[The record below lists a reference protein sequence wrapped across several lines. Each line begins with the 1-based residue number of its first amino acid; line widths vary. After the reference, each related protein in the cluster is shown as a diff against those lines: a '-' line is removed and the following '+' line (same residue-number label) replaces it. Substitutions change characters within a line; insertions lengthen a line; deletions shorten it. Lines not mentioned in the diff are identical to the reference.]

1 MALANAYCNLNDIKT
16 ALRIS
21 DTVDDAN
28 LERAIN
34 SASRLIDGY
43 CQRSFYK
50 SLSAEIRYFYANTD
64 YLCQIDDLVSITQLK
79 TSSSL
84 PPTYDITWDATD
96 YQLAPVNNRVAGVYS
111 PYNAIK
117 AVGTKSF
124 PTNEETALVKVTGI
138 WGYSD
143 IPEPVAQAT
152 IIQASRIFKRLDSP
166 LGVLGMGD
174 LGVVRIGTRLDPDV
188 AQLLENYRL
197 LRINA

>member
-1 MALANAYCNLNDIKT
+1 LPIVNAYCNLNDIKT
-16 ALRIS
+16 ALRIF
-21 DTVDDAN
+21 DTIDDAN

-43 CQRSFYK
+43 CQRSFFK
-50 SLSAEIRYFYANTD
+50 STTAETRHFVATNST
-64 YLCQIDDLVSITQLK
+64 LCEIDDLVSVTHVK
-79 TSSSL
+79 TSEFIPASY
-84 PPTYDITWDATD
+84 TTTWDADD
-96 YQLAPVNNRVAGVYS
+96 YQLNPLNNRVAGVYA
-111 PYNAIK
+111 PYNSIT
-117 AVGTKSF
+117 AVGTIGF
-124 PTNEETALVKVTGI
+124 PISGQTALVEVRGI
-138 WGYSD
+138 WGFSD
-143 IPEPVAQAT
+143 IPDPVAQAT

>member
-1 MALANAYCNLNDIKT
+1 MAIVNAYCNLNDLKT

-21 DTVDDAN
+21 DTIDDAN

-34 SASRLIDGY
+34 SASRLVDGY
-43 CQRSFYK
+43 CQRSFFK
-50 SLSAEIRYFYANTD
+50 SLSAETRRFVATNSN
-64 YLCQIDDLVSITQLK
+64 LCEIDDLVSVTWVK
-79 TSSSL
+79 TSDTV
-84 PPTYDITWDATD
+84 PVNFDTTWTTSD
-96 YQLAPVNNRVAGVYS
+96 YQLNPLNNRVAGVYA
-111 PYNAIK
+111 PYNSLTAT
-117 AVGTKSF
+117 GTIGF
-124 PTNEETALVKVTGI
+124 PVSGDVALVEVRGI
-138 WGYSD
+138 WGFNE
-143 IPEPVAQAT
+143 IPDPVAQAT

>member
-1 MALANAYCNLNDIKT
+1 LPIVNAYCNLNDIKT
-16 ALRIS
+16 ALRIF
-21 DTVDDAN
+21 DTIDDAN

-34 SASRLIDGY
+34 SASRLVDGY

-50 SLSAEIRYFYANTD
+50 STSAETRHFVATNSNF
-64 YLCQIDDLVSITQLK
+64 CEIDDLVSVTWVK
-79 TSSSL
+79 TSEFIPASY
-84 PPTYDITWDATD
+84 TTVWDADD
-96 YQLAPVNNRVAGVYS
+96 YQLNPLNNRVAGVYA
-111 PYNAIK
+111 PYNSIS
-117 AVGTKSF
+117 AVGTIGF
-124 PTNEETALVKVTGI
+124 PISGDTALVEVKGI
-138 WGYSD
+138 WGFSE
-143 IPEPVAQAT
+143 IPDPVAQAT